1 MDISLERRE
10 MVSQEI
16 EEHFEVT
23 INEKTVWVSRYRK
36 FGEHITPEAE
46 TEIFKG
52 KEMLTED
59 EFEEVIAFVEE
70 QD

>member
-10 MVSQEI
+10 IVSQEI
-16 EEHFEVT
+16 EEHFEV
-23 INEKTVWVSRYRK
+23 IVNKKTVLISRYSK

-46 TEIFKG
+46 TEIFNG

-59 EFEEVIAFVEE
+59 EVEEVIAFVKEC
-70 QD
+70 